1 MKQRM
6 LGFFSG
12 FPSHHFPREIAER
25 LKESLI
31 ERESIVFVSAWP
43 EDYERNDSDLEGM
56 YEMFL
61 EGDMDFGEHRVI
73 DRRDSPQTAREAVRQ
88 ASCIF
93 LMGGHPGLQL
103 QMIKD
108 MGLDAV
114 IRESRAVVLGVSAG
128 AINMAVRSLDTK
140 ESPVPYPGLGLA
152 DVTVKPHFDPG
163 HEGVLS
169 ALMKISMQL
178 PICAMEDDS
187 AIFIVKDGIFGTGAV
202 HWIDRGVMEPFSPEK
217 LNIPGKKLKGC

>member
-12 FPSHHFPREIAER
+12 FPSHHFPREIAGR

-31 ERESIVFVSAWP
+31 ERESIVFISAWP
-43 EDYERNDSDLEGM
+43 EDHDRNDSDLEGM

-61 EGDMDFGEHRVI
+61 EWDMGFGEHRVI
-73 DRRDSPQTAREAVRQ
+73 DRRDSAQTAREAVRR

-114 IRESRAVVLGVSAG
+114 IRESVAVVLGVSAG
-128 AINMAVRSLDTK
+128 AINMAVRALDTK

-152 DVTVKPHFDPG
+152 EVTVKPHFDPE

-169 ALMKISMQL
+169 ALMRISAEL

-187 AIFIVKDGIFGTGAV
+187 AIFVTADEISAVGAA
-202 HWIDRGVMEPFSPEK
+202 HRIERGVMGPFSPEK
-217 LNIPGKKLKGC
+217 LNIPGKS